1 MNCDNR
7 ICEYDLFSIIK
18 STNNKLFIETI
29 NQDFIDIR
37 GKMVS
42 KEIDNLAFDINKSI
56 DNETME
62 IKDLKRWLG
71 ERKSK
76 YAI

>member
-1 MNCDNR
+1 
-7 ICEYDLFSIIK
+7 
-18 STNNKLFIETI
+18 
-29 NQDFIDIR
+29 
-37 GKMVS
+37 MVS